1 MKSLKTK
8 LVLSTCMITIVCL
21 CILSGIS
28 YFKSSGIVEDTTGNT
43 YTVMAQKCGTEI
55 ESWLKE
61 QAQIIVNEKQSIE
74 IQDHYEPE
82 YLSAYLAPIVNEYNT
97 NGYIYDLY
105 FTSTENVMSAGSGY
119 VPDNNIDFTQRDW
132 YKKACETDGLYYSSP
147 YLDADSGKIVITIS
161 TQVRQQDTLKGVL
174 ALDIFVDTLVD
185 IVARE
190 EVPEDSYVFILDQN
204 NGVVNHP
211 NDAFGYVEDEPVAL
225 DQLEGNPYA
234 DLQAAIAEKKD
245 HVSLTDYDG
254 TQRTLYISNISSCN
268 WNIVVAISNAV
279 TGATLRSLLWG
290 FVIAIAISVVLCII
304 VTLMITMQITKPIA
318 VLTKVLASG
327 DFSKD
332 IEVKSK
338 DEVGRLSVGFNTLM
352 QKLRGLLQIS
362 TQAVQ
367 DLEQMSENLGLISKG
382 VVEGAA
388 TVNSGMESIV
398 DSMNHQFAG
407 VSEGKDQLQIF
418 EDSIGHF
425 QKQFENM
432 AQQIQSSV
440 NRLDTSAKAAVN
452 LQNTTNQS
460 VSNMGK
466 ISEQVRQ
473 LEENSN
479 DINKIVA
486 TITGIS
492 SQTNL
497 LALNASI
504 EAARA
509 GEAGKGFAVVAEE
522 IRVLSTQT
530 AEATQDISALVYSIQ
545 ETIHG
550 TVNAIDESMVLFQ
563 ENEEISNEVLDVFE
577 SIKESIDSLG
587 ESTREL
593 TTALEQFVG
602 SEEIIMS
609 TFEAIDQSVND
620 CVTSS
625 NDAQSAAQNQSET
638 VEKLSDSMQ
647 ELHVLASDLKDRL
660 NEF

>member
-8 LVLSTCMITIVCL
+8 LVLSTCIITIVCL
-21 CILSGIS
+21 CILSCIS
-28 YFKSSGIVEDTTGNT
+28 YFKSSGIVEDTSRDT

-55 ESWLKE
+55 ESWIKE

-74 IQDHYEPE
+74 IQDNYDKD
-82 YLSAYLAPIVNEYNT
+82 YLAAYLTPIVKDYNT

-105 FTSTENVMSAGSGY
+105 FTSTDNVMSSGSGY
-119 VPDNNIDFTQRDW
+119 VPDKDIDFTQRDW

-147 YLDADSGKIVITIS
+147 YLDTDSGKIVITIA
-161 TQVRQQDTLKGVL
+161 TQVKKKDTLKGVL
-174 ALDIFVDTLVD
+174 ALDIFVDTLVE
-185 IVARE
+185 IVAKE

-204 NGVVNHP
+204 NGIVNHP

-225 DQLEGNPYA
+225 DKLEGTPYA
-234 DLQAAIAEKKD
+234 DLQAAIEGNKD
-245 HVSLTDYDG
+245 NVSLKDYDG
-254 TQRTLYISNISSCN
+254 IKRTLYISNISSCN
-268 WNIVVAISNAV
+268 WNIVVAISNSV
-279 TGATLRSLLWG
+279 TGAALRTLLWG
-290 FVIAIAISVVLCII
+290 FLIAIAISVVLCIV
-304 VTLMITMQITKPIA
+304 VTLLITLQITKPIA
-318 VLTKVLASG
+318 TLTKVLASG

-352 QKLRGLLQIS
+352 QKLRGLLRIS

-367 DLEQMSENLGLISKG
+367 DLEHMSENLGSISKG
-382 VVEGAA
+382 VVEETA
-388 TVNSGMESIV
+388 TVNSEMESIV
-398 DSMNHQFAG
+398 DSMNNQFAG
-407 VSEGKDQLQIF
+407 VTEGKDQLQVF
-418 EDSIGHF
+418 DDNIGHF

-432 AQQIQSSV
+432 AQKIQNSV
-440 NRLDTSAKAAVN
+440 KRLDVSAKAAVN
-452 LQNTTNQS
+452 LQSTTNQS
-460 VSNMGK
+460 ASNMGK
-466 ISEQVRQ
+466 ISGQVRQ
-473 LEENSN
+473 LEESSNS
-479 DINKIVA
+479 INEIVA

-492 SQTNL
+492 AQTNL

-530 AEATQDISALVYSIQ
+530 AEATQDISTLVYAIQ

-550 TVNAIDESMVLFQ
+550 TVKAIDESMELFK

-577 SIKESIDSLG
+577 SIKASIDEIG
-587 ESTREL
+587 ESNSEL

-620 CVTSS
+620 CVASS
-625 NDAQSAAQNQSET
+625 NDAQLAAQNQSET
-638 VEKLSDSMQ
+638 VEKLSGSMK